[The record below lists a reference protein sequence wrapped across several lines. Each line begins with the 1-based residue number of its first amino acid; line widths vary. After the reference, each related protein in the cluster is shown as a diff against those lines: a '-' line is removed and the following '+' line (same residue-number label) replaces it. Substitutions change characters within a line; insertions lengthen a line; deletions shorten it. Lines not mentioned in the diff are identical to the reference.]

1 VIRSPVLVD
10 LDRLLG
16 ELDSLACFSDAPS
29 PAVTRIVFTPADRA
43 ARSFL
48 LERFWEAGLEVR
60 QDAIGN
66 FFARWEGLEPGL
78 PAVATGSHIDAIP
91 YAGRYDGTVGVLGGL
106 EAIRALRASGFR
118 PRRPVELIVFTA
130 EEPTRFG
137 VGCLGSRALSGALD
151 PNTLARLRDADGR
164 TLDEVRR
171 EAGYTAPLES
181 VVKRPGAYAAFVELH
196 IEQGPHLERSGVPI
210 GIVEA
215 IAAPAGLRVWLEG
228 PGGHAGTVPMHE
240 RHDPL
245 LSGAR
250 IALGVEAA
258 VLQEGS
264 EDTVG
269 TVGVFDVHPGAINSI
284 PRRVRLEIDVRD
296 VDENRRDRVLA
307 RIRAAI
313 HEAAGERGVHHRI
326 EELYRDGPARS
337 DAALLE
343 AIEATCLELGIPFL
357 RMKSRAY
364 HDTVFMARLCP
375 VAMIFIPCRE
385 GLSHCPEEYA
395 SPENIAWGVRVL
407 AGTLARLASR
417 GPWRGSRSP

>member
-1 VIRSPVLVD
+1 MTHWPVRID
-10 LDRLLG
+10 LHRLLG
-16 ELDSLACFSDAPS
+16 ELDALARFSDAPP

-48 LERFWEAGLEVR
+48 LERFWEAGLRVR

-66 FFARWEGLEPGL
+66 FFARWEGLVPGL
-78 PAVATGSHIDAIP
+78 PPVATGSHIDAIP

-106 EAIRALRASGFR
+106 EAIRALQESDFRLRRAI
-118 PRRPVELIVFTA
+118 ELIVFTA

-164 TLDEVRR
+164 TLDEVRQ
-171 EAGYTAPLES
+171 EAGYTGPLES
-181 VVKRPGAYAAFVELH
+181 VAGQPGTYAAFVELH

-228 PGGHAGTVPMHE
+228 PGGHAGTVPMHQ
-240 RHDPL
+240 RQDPL

-250 IALGVEAA
+250 IALAVEAA
-258 VLQEGS
+258 VLQEGR
-264 EDTVG
+264 EDTMG
-269 TVGVFDVHPGAINSI
+269 TVGVFEVHPGAINSI
-284 PRRVRLEIDVRD
+284 PRRVKLEIDVRD
-296 VDENRRDRVLA
+296 VDPSRRDRVLD

-313 HEAAGERGVHHRI
+313 HQAAEERGVHHRV

-337 DAALLE
+337 DPAVLE
-343 AIEATCLELGIPFL
+343 AIEAACRELDTPFL
-357 RMKSRAY
+357 RMNSRAY

-375 VAMIFIPCRE
+375 VAMIFIPCRG

-395 SPENIAWGVRVL
+395 SPEDIARGVQVL
-407 AGTLARLASR
+407 AGTLARLAS
-417 GPWRGSRSP
+417 